1 MQTREPELSY
11 GAAIERA
18 MEHARHVLPDQGPI
32 GVFVHHNT
40 LHAFQ
45 HLPFHNA
52 VPAGAELLG
61 ARPYLA
67 IDQFRREYERGRIED
82 VDLDDALSRALGG
95 AGDEQLPFGLSRRAL
110 WRALLLDGI
119 DEEDEGGVRFLRAHA
134 PASTAALLQVAD
146 ARVRRTPRGGPPSP
160 SAKRHRDAIRIL
172 GGGDSDSTVHAELIR
187 LSAVFLDHGQAL
199 QAMPHRADG
208 FLAATAFLFDA
219 GTPEPRGC
227 PGVRDDIRAAA
238 HARRA
243 PTEIIEEMLR
253 ALGVPASQAEDYVLR
268 TALALPGWTGMFA
281 RLERHPEEHPI
292 ESRVALEDFLAV
304 RLMHDRRAI
313 EAEARAADLPVD
325 WSTLCALAERGAKRP
340 VPLDA
345 WLLAGVARHAGLS
358 ADALETVPDEAVAN
372 LWREVNA
379 APRLTRQRVWQE
391 AYEGHYRRHVLDGLA
406 SLRAHR
412 REIRDVAARPE
423 AQFVFCIDE
432 REESIR
438 RAIDEEPGRFET
450 FGVAGFFGMAIDY
463 QGLYDAVPSA
473 YCPVVVTPQHEIHE
487 SPLYTDRD
495 WHRARAGWRA
505 RWQAAGRL
513 LHRHSRTLSGGA
525 GLSFLLGPLAAAT
538 ALARV
543 LAPRSSL
550 AWRDGIRERLAP
562 RPATRLSAL
571 REDGGVVTPTGRGK
585 LLGFALDEAADRVGA
600 LLKNIGLVR
609 DMAPIVVVLGHGS
622 TSLNNPH
629 ESAHDCGA
637 CGGRRGEANARLF
650 ADMANRPEIRA
661 ALLARGIVIPTD
673 TWFVGALHDTAD
685 DGVRYADLDDLPSTH
700 VAHFERAHAT
710 LERARAVAAAERVR
724 RFDDAPLGLSPE
736 AALHH
741 VETRA
746 SHLAQPRPEYGHC
759 TNAACVVGRRALT
772 RGLHLDRRAF
782 LVSYDPT
789 IDPDLA
795 ILERILAAVGPV
807 GAGINLEYYFSSV
820 DNEHFGCGTKLPHN
834 VTGLIG
840 VMAGHQSDLR
850 TGLPL
855 QMVELHEPM
864 RLLLIVE
871 ATPSSLL
878 AIAGRQ
884 AEVRELV
891 VNEWVQ
897 LVSIDPNSGAM
908 AIFRDGAFVPY
919 MPTATATPVVHRSVQ
934 WHGATREHIA
944 PALVLDALSGSVHS
958 TPAPST
964 PAYSAVA

>member
-1 MQTREPELSY
+1 MHSARQEEGY
-11 GAAIERA
+11 DAAIQQA
-18 MEHARHVLPDQGPI
+18 LEHARHVLPDQGPI

-45 HLPFHNA
+45 HLSFHKA

-61 ARPYLA
+61 ARPYLSL
-67 IDQFRREYERGRIED
+67 DDFRREFERGRIEA
-82 VDLDDALSRALGG
+82 VDLEDALVRHLGPSGNERLALGIT
-95 AGDEQLPFGLSRRAL
+95 RHAL
-110 WRALLLDGI
+110 WWSLLVDGI
-119 DEEDEGGVRFLRAHA
+119 DEDDAGGVRFQVAHA
-134 PASTAALLQVAD
+134 SAETSALHDVAL
-146 ARVRRTPRGGPPSP
+146 ARVQRAPRRGERAPAP
-160 SAKRHRDAIRIL
+160 KRHRDALLRL
-172 GGGDSDSTVHAELIR
+172 GGDDPDLTVTAELIR

-199 QAMPHRADG
+199 QAMPHRVDG
-208 FLAATAFLFDA
+208 FLAATAFLFEA

-238 HARRA
+238 RARRPA
-243 PTEIIEEMLR
+243 RTIIADVLR
-253 ALGVPASQAEDYVLR
+253 ALSVPDSDAEDYVLR
-268 TALALPGWTGMFA
+268 SALALPGWTGMFA
-281 RLERHPEEHPI
+281 RLERHPEEHPV

-304 RLMHDRRAI
+304 RLLHDRRSI
-313 EAEARAADLPVD
+313 ELEARAAGLPVE
-325 WSTLCALAERGAKRP
+325 WPALRALAERAATRSP
-340 VPLDA
+340 LLDA
-345 WLLAGVARHAGLS
+345 WLLAGVARHARLTHHML
-358 ADALETVPDEAVAN
+358 DALPDETIHDLWHAVD
-372 LWREVNA
+372 A
-379 APRLTRQRVWQE
+379 APRVMRQRVWQE
-391 AYEGHYRRHVLDGLA
+391 AYEGSYRRHVLDGLA

-412 REIRDVAARPE
+412 QQIRAVAARAE

-438 RAIDEEPGRFET
+438 RAIDEQPGRFET

-463 QGLYDAVPSA
+463 QGLYDPTPAA

-487 SPLYTDRD
+487 APLYTDRD
-495 WHRARAGWRA
+495 WHVARAGWRA
-505 RWQAAGRL
+505 RWQSAGRL
-513 LHRHSRTLSGGA
+513 MHRHSRTLSGGA

-543 LAPRSSL
+543 VAPRASL
-550 AWRDGIRERLAP
+550 AWRDGIRDRFAP
-562 RPATRLSAL
+562 RPATRLSSL
-571 REDGGVVTPTGRGK
+571 REDGGFATPTDRGK
-585 LLGFALDEAADRVGA
+585 LLGFALDEAADRVAA
-600 LLKNIGLVR
+600 LLRNIGLVR
-609 DMAPIVVVLGHGS
+609 DLAPIVVILGHGS

-650 ADMANRPEIRA
+650 ADMANRPEVRA
-661 ALLARGIVIPTD
+661 ALLARGIAIPSD

-685 DGVRYADLDDLPSTH
+685 DGVRYADLNQLPATH

-724 RFDDAPLGLSPE
+724 RFDDAPLAMSPE
-736 AALHH
+736 SALRH

-759 TNAACVVGRRALT
+759 TNAACVVGRRELT

-782 LVSYDPT
+782 LVSYDPS
-789 IDPDLA
+789 IDPELA

-840 VMAGHQSDLR
+840 VMSGHQSDLR

-871 ATPSSLL
+871 ATPASLL

-897 LVSIDPNSGAM
+897 LVSVDPGSGAM
-908 AIFRDGAFVPY
+908 TLFRDGAFVPY
-919 MPTATATPVVHRSVQ
+919 TPTATATPVVHRSSQ
-934 WHGATREHIA
+934 WHGATRDHVL
-944 PALVLDALSGSVHS
+944 PALVLDAMTGTGTLAAATS
-958 TPAPST
+958 TPT
-964 PAYSAVA
+964 YSPVA